1 MRIPPVI
8 LYVLYIL
15 KRSKNFLYKKKKVVQ
30 YLIGDYMYEIMFFK
44 TLFLYFFIIL
54 VYRIMGK
61 KEVGKLGIVDL
72 IVSILIAELAAMS
85 IERPNSSILVSVIPI
100 LTLVFVQVVLSFIS
114 LKNSKIR
121 KFIDGDPTVVI
132 KNGKIQFHRMTK
144 LRYSLDDLMSQLR
157 EQQIK
162 SIEEVDYAV
171 LENNGKLSVFQQ
183 CKDYPLPLIV
193 DGVIDQ
199 LVLKELNKD
208 ERWIS
213 RLLEKNHVALNDV
226 FYAFY
231 TKNKTYI
238 IKKSELQ

>member
-1 MRIPPVI
+1 
-8 LYVLYIL
+8 
-15 KRSKNFLYKKKKVVQ
+15 
-30 YLIGDYMYEIMFFK
+30 MYWIMFFK
-44 TLFLYFFIIL
+44 TLFLYFFVII

-85 IERPNSSILVSVIPI
+85 IESPKSSILVSVIPI
-100 LTLVFVQVVLSFIS
+100 LTLVFIQVILSYIS

-121 KFIDGDPTVVI
+121 KLIDGDPKKKK
-132 KNGKIQFHRMTK
+132 KNGKLQFHRMSQ

-162 SIEEVDYAV
+162 SIEEVDYAL

-193 DGVIDQ
+193 DGMVDER
-199 LVLKELNKD
+199 VLKELNKD
-208 ERWIS
+208 NRWLQH
-213 RLLEKNHVALNDV
+213 LLQKNHVDLNDV

-238 IKKSELQ
+238 IKKSELR

>member
-1 MRIPPVI
+1 
-8 LYVLYIL
+8 
-15 KRSKNFLYKKKKVVQ
+15 
-30 YLIGDYMYEIMFFK
+30 MFFK
-44 TLFLYFFIIL
+44 TLFLYFFVII

-85 IERPNSSILVSVIPI
+85 IESPKSSILVSIIPI
-100 LTLVFVQVVLSFIS
+100 LTLVFIQVVLSYIS

-121 KFIDGDPTVVI
+121 KLIDGDPTVII
-132 KNGKIQFHRMTK
+132 KNGKLQFHRMSQ

-193 DGVIDQ
+193 DGVVDER
-199 LVLKELNKD
+199 VLKELNRD
-208 ERWIS
+208 NRWLQH
-213 RLLEKNHVALNDV
+213 LLQKNHVDLNDV

-238 IKKSELQ
+238 IKKSELR